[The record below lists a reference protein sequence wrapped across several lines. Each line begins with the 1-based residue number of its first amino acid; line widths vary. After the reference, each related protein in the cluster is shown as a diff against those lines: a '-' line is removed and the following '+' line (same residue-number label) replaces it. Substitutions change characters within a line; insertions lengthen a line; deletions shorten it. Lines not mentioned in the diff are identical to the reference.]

1 MRINVILSWKR
12 GVKHARL
19 PIVNMSDTY
28 IFDNINRYFE
38 LGREILSPTLYLAPG
53 YQPFMMEAAQYVPVS
68 PDAAVLTAENTA
80 ALVANCATAEQQA
93 TLAETGAVDFIA
105 ETPVGKYHVYI
116 YAQEEGY
123 MLVTISLQVDT
134 YLKQGVDCRCSDI
147 HLPAACPPSWRRY
160 GTLQPIWEGAPT
172 LTAEDAAALT
182 DSFLGEKEWERLR
195 ELGDV
200 DFAYANDI
208 GRYRAS
214 VVSQRLGYSI
224 CFRII
229 NSTVLSM
236 EQIGLP
242 SEYVVP
248 LTRFTNGLILVTGS
262 VGSGKST
269 TLASIIDFINED
281 RHDHIITLEDPIES
295 VFEPKGCQVNQ
306 REVRRHTKSFERALR
321 AALREDPDVIMVGE
335 MRNLETISL
344 ALTAAET
351 GHLVLGTL
359 HTGSAARTI
368 DRILD
373 AFPLEERDHIRIM
386 VSESL
391 RGVLSQQ
398 LIPKKDGSGRVM
410 ALEMLVNTSAVANC
424 IREGK
429 TFMIPGL
436 IQTGKNQ
443 GMRLMDDS
451 LQALYLEGTISA
463 EECMQRATDHVMME
477 KFLKEHPVA

>member
-1 MRINVILSWKR
+1 
-12 GVKHARL
+12 
-19 PIVNMSDTY
+19 MSDSY
-28 IFDNINRYFE
+28 IFDHVNQYLE
-38 LGREILSPTLYLAPG
+38 LGATISSPSMYLG
-53 YQPFMMEAAQYVPVS
+53 VGLQPYWMEAAAYAPVA
-68 PDAAVLTAENTA
+68 PDAGALSVEDTE
-80 ALVANCATAEQQA
+80 ALVHSCTTDEQRA
-93 TLAETGAVDFIA
+93 TLEETGAVDFIA
-105 ETPVGKYHVYI
+105 ESPVGKYHAYL
-116 YAQEEGY
+116 YKQEAGY
-123 MLVTISLQVDT
+123 LIVLLSLHVAT
-134 YLKQGVDCRCSDI
+134 YLKQGIDCNCSDI
-147 HLPAACPPSWRRY
+147 HLPSSCPPTWRRH
-160 GTLQPIWEGAPT
+160 GLLQPIWEGAPV
-172 LTAEDAAALT
+172 LTREDTKALT
-182 DSFLGEKEWERLR
+182 DSFLSEREWERLK

-200 DFAYANDI
+200 DFAYQNEI

-214 VVSQRLGYSI
+214 VVSQRLGYDI

-229 NSTVLSM
+229 NSRILTM
-236 EQIGLP
+236 EEINLP
-242 SEYVVP
+242 AEYIVP
-248 LTRFTNGLILVTGS
+248 LTRFTNGLILVTGA

-269 TLASIIDFINED
+269 TLASIIDFINKD
-281 RHDHIITLEDPIES
+281 RHDHIITLEDPIEAI
-295 VFEPKGCQVNQ
+295 FTPEGCQVNQ
-306 REVRRHTKSFERALR
+306 REVHKHTESFGRALR

-373 AFPLEERDHIRIM
+373 AFPVEEREHIRIM

-398 LIPKKDGSGRVM
+398 LVPKKDGSGRVM
-410 ALEMLVNTSAVANC
+410 ALEMLVNTAAVANC

-436 IQTGKNQ
+436 IQTGKAQ

-451 LQALYLEGTISA
+451 LQMLYAEGIISA
-463 EECMQRATDHVMME
+463 AECDARATDKVMMD
-477 KFLKEHPVA
+477 KFLREHPEVAADTPQ

>member
-1 MRINVILSWKR
+1 
-12 GVKHARL
+12 
-19 PIVNMSDTY
+19 MSHTY
-28 IFDNINRYFE
+28 IFDHINQYLE
-38 LGREILSPTLYLAPG
+38 LGKEILSPTLYLAPG
-53 YQPFMMEAAQYVPVS
+53 YQPFMMEAAHYVPVS
-68 PDAAVLTAENTA
+68 PDAAVLTAENMAT
-80 ALVANCATAEQQA
+80 LVASCASPEQQA
-93 TLAETGAVDFIA
+93 HLAEMGTVDFIA
-105 ETPVGKYHVYI
+105 DTPSGKYHIYI
-116 YAQEEGY
+116 YAQETGY
-123 MLVTISLQVDT
+123 MIVTLTLHVDA
-134 YLKQGVDCRCSDI
+134 YLKQGIDCHCSDI
-147 HLPAACPPSWRRY
+147 HLPSACPPSWRRF
-160 GTLQPIWEGAPT
+160 GSLQPIWEGAPT
-172 LTAEDAAALT
+172 LTAEDAELLT
-182 DSFLGEKEWERLR
+182 ASFLTEQEWTRLKDI
-195 ELGDV
+195 GDV
-200 DFAYANDI
+200 DFAYANDL

-214 VVSQRLGYSI
+214 VVSQRLGYNI

-229 NSTVLSM
+229 NSNVLTM

-269 TLASIIDFINED
+269 TLASIIDFINAD

-306 REVRRHTKSFERALR
+306 REVRRHTESFERALR
-321 AALREDPDVIMVGE
+321 AALREDPDIIMVGE

-359 HTGSAARTI
+359 HTGSASRTI

-398 LIPKKDGSGRVM
+398 LIPKKDGTGRVM

-436 IQTGKNQ
+436 IQTGKSQ

-451 LQALYLEGTISA
+451 LQELYINGVIAA
-463 EECMQRATDHVMME
+463 EECMQRATDPVMME
-477 KFLKEHPVA
+477 KFIKEHPVA

>member
-1 MRINVILSWKR
+1 
-12 GVKHARL
+12 
-19 PIVNMSDTY
+19 MSHTY
-28 IFDNINRYFE
+28 IFDHINQYLE
-38 LGREILSPTLYLAPG
+38 LGKEILSPTLYLAPG
-53 YQPFMMEAAQYVPVS
+53 YQPFMMEAAHYVPVS
-68 PDAAVLTAENTA
+68 PDAAVLTAENMAT
-80 ALVANCATAEQQA
+80 LVASCASPEQQA
-93 TLAETGAVDFIA
+93 HLAETGTVDFITD
-105 ETPVGKYHVYI
+105 TPSGKYHIYI
-116 YAQEEGY
+116 YAQETGY
-123 MLVTISLQVDT
+123 MIVTLTLHVDA
-134 YLKQGVDCRCSDI
+134 YLKQGIDCHCSDI
-147 HLPAACPPSWRRY
+147 HLPSVCPPSWRRF
-160 GTLQPIWEGAPT
+160 GSLQPIWEGAPT
-172 LTAEDAAALT
+172 LTAEDAELLT
-182 DSFLGEKEWERLR
+182 ASFLTEKEWTRLK
-195 ELGDV
+195 EIGDV
-200 DFAYANDI
+200 DFAYANDL

-214 VVSQRLGYSI
+214 VVSQRLGYNI

-229 NSTVLSM
+229 NSNVLTM
-236 EQIGLP
+236 DQIGLP

-269 TLASIIDFINED
+269 TLASIIDFINAD

-306 REVRRHTKSFERALR
+306 REVRRHTESFERALR
-321 AALREDPDVIMVGE
+321 AALREDPDIIMVGE

-359 HTGSAARTI
+359 HTGSASRTI

-398 LIPKKDGSGRVM
+398 LIPKKDGTGRVM

-436 IQTGKNQ
+436 IQTGKSQ

-451 LQALYLEGTISA
+451 LQELYINGVIAA
-463 EECMQRATDHVMME
+463 EECMQRATDPVMME
-477 KFLKEHPVA
+477 KFIKEHPVA

>member
-1 MRINVILSWKR
+1 
-12 GVKHARL
+12 
-19 PIVNMSDTY
+19 MSHTY
-28 IFDNINRYFE
+28 IFDHINQYLE
-38 LGREILSPTLYLAPG
+38 LGKEILSPTLYLAPG
-53 YQPFMMEAAQYVPVS
+53 YQPFMMEAAHYIPVS
-68 PDAAVLTAENTA
+68 PDAAVLTAENMAT
-80 ALVANCATAEQQA
+80 LVASCTTPEQQA
-93 TLAETGAVDFIA
+93 KLAESGTVDFITD
-105 ETPVGKYHVYI
+105 TPFGKYHIYI
-116 YAQEEGY
+116 YAQETGY
-123 MLVTISLQVDT
+123 MIVTLTLHVDA
-134 YLKQGVDCRCSDI
+134 YLKQGIDCHCSDI
-147 HLPAACPPSWRRY
+147 HLPSVCPPSWRRF
-160 GTLQPIWEGAPT
+160 GSLQPIWEGAPT
-172 LTAEDAAALT
+172 LTAEDAEVLT
-182 DSFLGEKEWERLR
+182 DSFLTEKEWTRLK
-195 ELGDV
+195 EIGDV
-200 DFAYANDI
+200 DFAYANDL

-214 VVSQRLGYSI
+214 VVSQRLGYNI

-229 NSTVLSM
+229 NSTVLTM
-236 EQIGLP
+236 DQIGLP

-269 TLASIIDFINED
+269 TLASIIDFINAD

-306 REVRRHTKSFERALR
+306 REVRRHTQSFERALR
-321 AALREDPDVIMVGE
+321 AALREDPDIIMVGE

-359 HTGSAARTI
+359 HTGSASRTI

-398 LIPKKDGSGRVM
+398 LIPKKDGTGRVM

-436 IQTGKNQ
+436 IQTGKSQ

-451 LQALYLEGTISA
+451 LQELYINGVIAA
-463 EECMQRATDHVMME
+463 EECMQRATDPVMME
-477 KFLKEHPVA
+477 KFIKEHPVA

>member
-1 MRINVILSWKR
+1 
-12 GVKHARL
+12 
-19 PIVNMSDTY
+19 MSDSPY
-28 IFDNINRYFE
+28 IHTDVAKYME
-38 LGREILSPTLYLAPG
+38 LAKSIMSPAIYLAVG
-53 YQPFMMEAAQYVPVS
+53 LQPYWMKAAAYTPIAD
-68 PDAAVLTAENTA
+68 DAGTLSTDDMN
-80 ALVANCATAEQQA
+80 ALVNGCTTPEQRA
-93 TLAETGAVDFIA
+93 TLAEKGMVDFIGDS
-105 ETPVGKYHVYI
+105 PSGKYHAYI
-116 YAQEEGY
+116 YAQETGPTVV
-123 MLVTISLQVDT
+123 LVSLHVDA
-134 YLKQGVDCRCSDI
+134 YLKQGLDCGCSDI
-147 HLPAACPPSWRRY
+147 HLPSACPPTWRRF
-160 GTLQPIWEGAPT
+160 GSLQPIWEGAPT
-172 LTAEDAAALT
+172 FTKEDTFALT

-200 DFAYANDI
+200 DFAYANSA

-214 VVSQRLGYSI
+214 VVQQRLGYDI

-229 NSTVLSM
+229 NSKIRTM
-236 EQIGLP
+236 DEINLP
-242 SEYVVP
+242 KEHIVP

-269 TLASIIDFINED
+269 TLSSIIQFINED
-281 RHDHIITLEDPIES
+281 RHDHIITLEDPIEA
-295 VFEPKGCQVNQ
+295 VFEPAGCQVNQ
-306 REVRRHTKSFERALR
+306 REVHRHTESFARALR

-359 HTGSAARTI
+359 HTGSASRTI

-373 AFPLEERDHIRIM
+373 AFPVEEREHIRIM

-398 LIPKKDGSGRVM
+398 LVPKKDGTGRVM
-410 ALEMLVNTSAVANC
+410 ALEMLVNTAAVANC

-429 TFMIPGL
+429 TFMIPGI
-436 IQTGKNQ
+436 IQTGKAA

-451 LQALYLEGTISA
+451 LQELYLSGVISA
-463 EECMQRATDHVMME
+463 EECNTRATDKATME
-477 KFLKEHPVA
+477 RFLKDHPESSIA

>member
-1 MRINVILSWKR
+1 
-12 GVKHARL
+12 
-19 PIVNMSDTY
+19 MSHTY
-28 IFDNINRYFE
+28 IFDHINQYLE
-38 LGREILSPTLYLAPG
+38 LGKEILSPTLYLAPG
-53 YQPFMMEAAQYVPVS
+53 YQPFMMEAAHYVPVS
-68 PDAAVLTAENTA
+68 PDAAVLTAENMAT
-80 ALVANCATAEQQA
+80 LVASCASPEQQA
-93 TLAETGAVDFIA
+93 HLAETGTVDFIA
-105 ETPVGKYHVYI
+105 DTPSGKYHIYI
-116 YAQEEGY
+116 YAQETGY
-123 MLVTISLQVDT
+123 MIVTLTLHVDA
-134 YLKQGVDCRCSDI
+134 YLKQGIDCHCSDI
-147 HLPAACPPSWRRY
+147 HLPSACPPSWRRF
-160 GTLQPIWEGAPT
+160 GSLQPIWEGAPT
-172 LTAEDAAALT
+172 LTAEDAELLT
-182 DSFLGEKEWERLR
+182 ASFLTEKEWTRLKDI
-195 ELGDV
+195 GDV
-200 DFAYANDI
+200 DFAYANDL

-214 VVSQRLGYSI
+214 VVSQRLGYNI

-229 NSTVLSM
+229 NSNVLTM

-269 TLASIIDFINED
+269 TLASIIDFINAD

-306 REVRRHTKSFERALR
+306 REVRRHTESFERALR
-321 AALREDPDVIMVGE
+321 AALREDPDIIMVGE

-359 HTGSAARTI
+359 HTGSASRTI

-398 LIPKKDGSGRVM
+398 LIPKKDGTGRVM

-436 IQTGKNQ
+436 IQTGKSQ

-451 LQALYLEGTISA
+451 LQELYINGVIAA
-463 EECMQRATDHVMME
+463 EECMQRATDPVMME
-477 KFLKEHPVA
+477 KFIKEHPVA

>member
-1 MRINVILSWKR
+1 
-12 GVKHARL
+12 
-19 PIVNMSDTY
+19 MSDTSY
-28 IFDNINRYFE
+28 IYDTLEQYIE
-38 LGREILSPTLYLAPG
+38 LGKSIDSPSMYLGAGMQPYWMG
-53 YQPFMMEAAQYVPVS
+53 YAEYSPIT
-68 PDAAVLTAENTA
+68 PDAGVLTAENME
-80 ALVANCATAEQQA
+80 ALVNSCTTEEQRA
-93 TLAETGAVDFIA
+93 TLAEAGTVDFIA
-105 ETPVGKYHVYI
+105 EFPSGKDHVYI
-116 YAQEEGY
+116 YAQEGGY
-123 MLVTISLQVDT
+123 LIVTVSLHVDA
-134 YLKQGVDCRCSDI
+134 YLRQGVDCGCSDI
-147 HLPAACPPSWRRY
+147 HLPAACPPSWRRH
-160 GTLQPIWEGAPT
+160 GNLQPIWEGAPAFT
-172 LTAEDAAALT
+172 REDTKELAFSFLT
-182 DSFLGEKEWERLR
+182 DKEKKRLK
-195 ELGDV
+195 EVGDV
-200 DFAYANDI
+200 DFAYQNGV

-214 VVSQRLGYSI
+214 VVDQRLGYNM

-229 NSTVLSM
+229 NSNIPTM
-236 EQIGLP
+236 EQINLP
-242 SEYVVP
+242 QEYVVP

-269 TLASIIDFINED
+269 TLSSIIDFVNAD
-281 RHDHIITLEDPIES
+281 RHDHIITLEDPIEA

-306 REVRRHTKSFERALR
+306 REVRRHTESFGRALR
-321 AALREDPDVIMVGE
+321 AALREDPDIIMVGE

-344 ALTAAET
+344 ALSAAET

-373 AFPLEERDHIRIM
+373 AFPVEEREHIRIM

-398 LIPKKDGSGRVM
+398 LVPKKDGSGRVM

-436 IQTGKNQ
+436 IQTGKAQ

-451 LQALYLEGTISA
+451 LQELYKQGIISA
-463 EECMQRATDHVMME
+463 EECNTRATDKMMME
-477 KFLKEHPVA
+477 KFLKENPEPQA

>member
-1 MRINVILSWKR
+1 
-12 GVKHARL
+12 
-19 PIVNMSDTY
+19 MSHTY
-28 IFDNINRYFE
+28 IFDHINQYLE
-38 LGREILSPTLYLAPG
+38 LGKEILSPTLYLAPG
-53 YQPFMMEAAQYVPVS
+53 YQPFMMEAAHYVPVS
-68 PDAAVLTAENTA
+68 PDAAVLTAENMAT
-80 ALVANCATAEQQA
+80 LVASCASPEQQA
-93 TLAETGAVDFIA
+93 HLAETGTVDFIA
-105 ETPVGKYHVYI
+105 DTPSGKYHIYI
-116 YAQEEGY
+116 YAQETGY
-123 MLVTISLQVDT
+123 MIVTLTLHVDA
-134 YLKQGVDCRCSDI
+134 YLKQGIDCHCSDI
-147 HLPAACPPSWRRY
+147 HLPSACPPSWRRF
-160 GTLQPIWEGAPT
+160 GSLQPIWEGAPT
-172 LTAEDAAALT
+172 LTAEDAELLT
-182 DSFLGEKEWERLR
+182 ASFLTEKEWTRLK
-195 ELGDV
+195 EIGDV
-200 DFAYANDI
+200 DFAYANDL

-214 VVSQRLGYSI
+214 VVSQRLGYNI

-229 NSTVLSM
+229 NSNVLTM

-269 TLASIIDFINED
+269 TLASIIDFINAD

-306 REVRRHTKSFERALR
+306 REVRRHTESFERALR
-321 AALREDPDVIMVGE
+321 AALREDPDIIMVGE

-359 HTGSAARTI
+359 HTGSASRTI

-398 LIPKKDGSGRVM
+398 LIPKKDGTGRVM

-436 IQTGKNQ
+436 IQTGKSQ

-451 LQALYLEGTISA
+451 LQELYINGVIAA
-463 EECMQRATDHVMME
+463 EECMQRATDPVMME
-477 KFLKEHPVA
+477 KFIKEHPVA

>member
-1 MRINVILSWKR
+1 MSEE
-12 GVKHARL
+12 KHIYSTIGEYLDVA
-19 PIVNMSDTY
+19 NHAM
-28 IFDNINRYFE
+28 
-38 LGREILSPTLYLAPG
+38 SPTLYLG
-53 YQPFMMEAAQYVPVS
+53 QGLQPYMMQYAAYTPMSEDAGILSEEDMVRLIENCTS
-68 PDAAVLTAENTA
+68 P
-80 ALVANCATAEQQA
+80 QQFES
-93 TLAETGAVDFIA
+93 LKQDGAVDFIGA
-105 ETPVGKYHVYI
+105 RLGNKYHAYI
-116 YAQEEGY
+116 YSQESGY
-123 MLVTISLQVDT
+123 LIVIISLRVDD
-134 YLKQGVDCRCSDI
+134 YLKQGIDCDCSDI
-147 HLPAACPPSWRRY
+147 HLPTASPPIWRRF
-160 GTLQPIWEGAPT
+160 GTLQPIWEGAPV
-172 LTAEDAAALT
+172 LSKEDTEALT
-182 DSFLGEKEWERLR
+182 DSFLQDAEWKRLKDT
-195 ELGDV
+195 GDV
-200 DFAYANDI
+200 DFAYANEF

-214 VVSQRLGYSI
+214 VVEQRLGYDI
-224 CFRII
+224 CFRLI
-229 NSTVLSM
+229 NSKIRTMNEINLP
-236 EQIGLP
+236 EQYI
-242 SEYVVP
+242 VP
-248 LTRFTNGLILVTGS
+248 LTRFTNGIILVTGA

-269 TLASIIDFINED
+269 TLASIIEFINQD

-295 VFEPKGCQVNQ
+295 VFTPAGCQVNQ
-306 REVRRHTKSFERALR
+306 REVHRHTESFARALR

-373 AFPLEERDHIRIM
+373 AFPVDEREHIRIM

-398 LIPKKDGSGRVM
+398 LVPKKDGSGRVM

-436 IQTGKNQ
+436 IQTGKAQ

-451 LQALYLEGTISA
+451 LQELYLNGIISA
-463 EECMQRATDHVMME
+463 EECSSRSTDKVTMDR
-477 KFLKEHPVA
+477 FLEAHPESSITPPAAAQQNA

>member
-1 MRINVILSWKR
+1 
-12 GVKHARL
+12 
-19 PIVNMSDTY
+19 MSDSSY
-28 IFDNINRYFE
+28 IYDNVDRYLE
-38 LGREILSPTLYLAPG
+38 LGASIFSPVMYLGGGMPP
-53 YQPFMMEAAQYVPVS
+53 YWMENAMYTPVAE
-68 PDAAVLTAENTA
+68 DAAML
-80 ALVANCATAEQQA
+80 
-93 TLAETGAVDFIA
+93 LAEDTETLVRSCTTDEQRAVLEEVGVVDFISVS
-105 ETPVGKYHVYI
+105 PVGKYHAYI
-116 YAQEEGY
+116 YKQEAGY
-123 MLVTISLQVDT
+123 LLILMWLHVAPF
-134 YLKQGVDCRCSDI
+134 LKQGIDCGCSDI
-147 HLPAACPPSWRRY
+147 HLPSSCPPSWRRF
-160 GTLQPIWEGAPT
+160 GSLQPIWDGAPV
-172 LTAEDAAALT
+172 LTKDDTEALA

-200 DFAYANDI
+200 DFAYQNEL
-208 GRYRAS
+208 GRYRSS
-214 VVSQRLGYSI
+214 VVSQRLGYDL

-229 NSTVLSM
+229 NSKILSM
-236 EQIGLP
+236 SDINLP
-242 SEYVVP
+242 EEYVVP

-269 TLASIIDFINED
+269 TLASIIDFINAD
-281 RHDHIITLEDPIES
+281 RRDHIITLEDPIEAI
-295 VFEPKGCQVNQ
+295 FETKGCQVNQ
-306 REVRRHTKSFERALR
+306 REVHKHTESFGRALR

-373 AFPLEERDHIRIM
+373 AFPVEEREHIRIM

-398 LIPKKDGSGRVM
+398 LVPKKDGTGRVM
-410 ALEMLVNTSAVANC
+410 ALEMLVNTAAVANC

-436 IQTGKNQ
+436 IQTGKAQ
-443 GMRLMDDS
+443 GMRLMDDA
-451 LQALYLEGTISA
+451 LQELYLNGLISA
-463 EECMQRATDHVMME
+463 EECSTRATDKMMME
-477 KFLKEHPVA
+477 KFLKEHPEPTPAQA

>member
-1 MRINVILSWKR
+1 MSESDFIYDNVDEYLK
-12 GVKHARL
+12 
-19 PIVNMSDTY
+19 
-28 IFDNINRYFE
+28 
-38 LGREILSPTLYLAPG
+38 LGKTILSPTMYLGAG
-53 YQPFMMEAAQYVPVS
+53 LQPYWMRSAAYEPVNET
-68 PDAAVLTAENTA
+68 AGVLTPEDTWKLVESCTTPEQRAE
-80 ALVANCATAEQQA
+80 LEAN
-93 TLAETGAVDFIA
+93 GAIDFIA
-105 ETPVGKYHVYI
+105 ESPSGKYHAYI
-116 YAQEEGY
+116 YLQEEGQLLIL
-123 MLVTISLQVDT
+123 MSLHVDVF
-134 YLKQGVDCRCSDI
+134 LKQGVDCKCSDI
-147 HLPAACPPSWRRY
+147 HLPAACPPSWRRN
-160 GTLQPIWEGAPT
+160 GRLQPMWEGAPA
-172 LTAEDAAALT
+172 LSREDAKILVE
-182 DSFLGEKEWERLR
+182 SFLGEREWERLK

-200 DFAYANDI
+200 DFAYQNEH

-214 VVSQRLGYSI
+214 VVNQRLGYDI
-224 CFRII
+224 CYRII
-229 NSTVLSM
+229 NSKILSM
-236 EQIGLP
+236 KDINLP
-242 SEYVVP
+242 EEYVVP

-281 RHDHIITLEDPIES
+281 RKDHIITLEDPIEAIFPCKS
-295 VFEPKGCQVNQ
+295 CQVNQ
-306 REVRRHTKSFERALR
+306 REVHKHTESFARALR

-359 HTGSAARTI
+359 HTNSAASTI

-373 AFPLEERDHIRIM
+373 AFPVEEREHIRIM

-398 LIPKKDGSGRVM
+398 LVPKKDGTGRVM

-429 TFMIPGL
+429 TFMIPGI
-436 IQTGKNQ
+436 IQTGKQQ

-451 LQALYLEGTISA
+451 LQNLYTSGIISA
-463 EECMQRATDHVMME
+463 QECRARATDKVMMD
-477 KFLKEHPVA
+477 KFLEAHPEPTEEAAAPQA